1 MTAFEIIITVVGG
14 ILLSFMVLIMFMAIR
29 TSYKDSSA
37 AKTLLKDGI
46 SAPALVRSSSQTGS
60 WLNNNPQIAMVLEVT
75 RPDGTTFD
83 VSQTIH
89 APVLEASRFQA
100 GKIVRVK
107 YKPDDENHVAVE
119 GMYVLK

>member
-1 MTAFEIIITVVGG
+1 MTAVEIIITVVGG
-14 ILLSFMVLIMFMAIR
+14 ILLTFVALIMFMAIR

-46 SAPALVRSSSQTGS
+46 AASALVRSSSQTGA

-75 RPDGTTFD
+75 RPDGTTFG
-83 VSQTIH
+83 VAQTIH

-100 GKIVRVK
+100 GNVVRVK
-107 YKPDDENHVAVE
+107 YKPGDETHVAVE